1 MEQALN
7 AKVSNGG
14 MDIALE
20 GFTHKVLTYL
30 QAQITADEM
39 KRLAAIQ
46 DYSNQLEQLRKNMD
60 LENKVTKQKVNEL
73 DQKVKNSL
81 PTKVF

>member
-1 MEQALN
+1 M
-7 AKVSNGG
+7 
-14 MDIALE
+14 
-20 GFTHKVLTYL
+20 